1 MRWQEHRNL
10 PARYFGN
17 QQPKGGSVPVGHA
30 VHAATQHPNSK
41 PKRIQH
47 QNPKTEPPMTEQTQ
61 PHIQQRQAADDEIDL
76 RELFSIIWKGKWI
89 IIAIT
94 FVFAIG
100 SVVYALS
107 LPNIY
112 AAEAKLAPTKEAQ
125 GSGLGNIGGQLG
137 GLASLAGI
145 NMPQGQ
151 VDNARMAQE
160 ILRSRAFITNFV
172 QERDIL
178 PDLMAVES
186 WHPLSGQVT
195 YNPEVYNVDNNTW
208 IREVEPPKQPEPTPW
223 EFVEEFRNRMN
234 LTEDT
239 VTGVLTL
246 RIEHLSPVIAKQ
258 WVEWLIEDINNEMR
272 RRDIEEAQRSI
283 SYIERELESA
293 RLANTQQVYSSL
305 LEQQTQTIMLA
316 NVRPEYVYRVIDPAV
331 VPEQRARPSRAL
343 ICIIGTFLG
352 GFLSV
357 LVVLVL
363 SAVRKA
369 HVHQSQNIRKWV
381 VHDNK

>member
-1 MRWQEHRNL
+1 M
-10 PARYFGN
+10 
-17 QQPKGGSVPVGHA
+17 
-30 VHAATQHPNSK
+30 TDPNT
-41 PKRIQH
+41 P
-47 QNPKTEPPMTEQTQ
+47 
-61 PHIQQRQAADDEIDL
+61 QQRQVADDEIDL
-76 RELFSIIWKGKWI
+76 RELFSILWKGKWI
-89 IIAIT
+89 IIAVT
-94 FVFAIG
+94 FVFAVG
-100 SVVYALS
+100 SVIYALS

-125 GSGLGNIGGQLG
+125 GSGLGNMGGQLG

-151 VDNARMAQE
+151 VDNARLAQE

-172 QERDIL
+172 QEREVL

-186 WHPLSGQVT
+186 WHPISGEVT
-195 YNPEVYNVDNNTW
+195 YDYEIYNPETQTW
-208 IREVEPPKQPEPTPW
+208 VREVEPPKQPKPTAW
-223 EFVEEFRNRMN
+223 EFVDEFRDIMN

-239 VTGVLTL
+239 TTGVLTL

-258 WVEWLIEDINNEMR
+258 WVDWLIEDINNEMR

-283 SYIERELESA
+283 SYIERELENA

-331 VPEQRARPSRAL
+331 VPEQRAKPSRAL
-343 ICIIGTFLG
+343 IAIVGTFLG
-352 GFLSV
+352 GFLSLFIV
-357 LVVLVL
+357 LLLNV
-363 SAVRKA
+363 
-369 HVHQSQNIRKWV
+369 IRKGNE
-381 VHDNK
+381 DSPAKLTAKESN